1 MCGALVRSRERESLR
16 GQPLKPN
23 CSIWERLEL
32 QNYYVPLPEHSTN
45 CLCELSAIGD
55 AAHAYPFGQV
65 RREQSAPVHA
75 CMTMLLY
82 LGFAQP
88 RRFSA
93 LMLGAIS
100 LSTIT
105 SALTMCLWEKNQM
118 KAESDETMRLCSAPA
133 FWMFFGRLI
142 EVLSR
147 AMTIALF
154 GATYGVCTTL
164 FDPCMKF
171 F

>member
-1 MCGALVRSRERESLR
+1 MKCMKRFFRYISVVLKCEIFVWSSLSIKKGRESFIILLFKMSYTIC
-16 GQPLKPN
+16 Q
-23 CSIWERLEL
+23 S
-32 QNYYVPLPEHSTN
+32 LP
-45 CLCELSAIGD
+45 
-55 AAHAYPFGQV
+55 
-65 RREQSAPVHA
+65 

-118 KAESDETMRLCSAPA
+118 KAESDETMRLCSVPA

-154 GATYGVCTTL
+154 GATYGVCATL
-164 FDPCMKF
+164 FVRSLYEIF
-171 F
+171 LTFSIFTFRANSLN